1 MVNNSIVCWR
11 MAADADTLNAGTTN
25 RVLEGVQVW

>member
-1 MVNNSIVCWR
+1 